1 MRRTILITLLLTL
14 LVGGAFA
21 ADTVTVQSSGL
32 GVIYDGDVAKA
43 RDDAIKDAIRQ
54 AVEQQTG
61 MFIDS
66 MTMIEMFETIED
78 SIYARATAYVTDYR
92 VVSEGYGSFENS
104 YEVTVECTI
113 ARGLLQD
120 KIAELNPDALMP
132 LVGNPRIMI
141 IVEEENLVTGFHYY
155 WWDTTVSIDMSTT
168 EMTLQEIFLD
178 EGFKLVDADQAR
190 RNIERDM
197 VQAALTG
204 DPMAAA
210 EIGLQ
215 YGAEYVVTGSAVVK
229 GTDIV
234 AYGVSAG
241 SGMRS
246 YQATVN
252 IKAYETDTASLVAST
267 SKSAS
272 HAHIDDLTGGNEALR
287 KASDAAADKIM
298 TQILKD
304 WAKRAAIGSSV
315 QMTVYN
321 CDGATLTRLQSWL
334 RDHVRGVEGIEVRS
348 HFGLT
353 AKLEIASDYDASQ
366 IAKEISYKG
375 NGEGDFEVILWGQ
388 TRNTVDIAVAPRGE
402 EPPEEGETIE

>member
-21 ADTVTVQSSGL
+21 ADTVTVQSRGL

-120 KIAELNPDALMP
+120 KIAELNPEALMP
-132 LVGNPRIMI
+132 LVGNPRIMF
-141 IVEEENLVTGFHYY
+141 IVEEENLLTGDHYY
-155 WWDTTVSIDMSTT
+155 WWDVSIDMSTT

-375 NGEGDFEVILWGQ
+375 SGEGDFEVILWGQ
-388 TRNTVDIAVAPRGE
+388 TRNTVDISVAPRGE
-402 EPPEEGETIE
+402 EPPEEGEIIE